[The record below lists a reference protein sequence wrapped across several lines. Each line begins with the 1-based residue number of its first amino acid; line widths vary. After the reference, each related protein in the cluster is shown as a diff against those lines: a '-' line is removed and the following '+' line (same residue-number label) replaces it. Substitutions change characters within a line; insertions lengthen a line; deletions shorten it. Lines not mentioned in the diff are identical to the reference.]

1 MSFNVFSKVAAVAC
15 SGVLAAAMLAG
26 CTTSQGSTATDE
38 QKANR
43 EYMSTVNQKISSLE
57 DTLSDFKDAVS
68 REDVVNMKTTAA
80 SAGKVLDELASVEA
94 PDELAD
100 IQSNYVD
107 GTKALEE
114 ALNSY
119 VDLYTEIDS
128 ATDANPFDWSTY
140 DVRVAA
146 IQQQYDQGVASLK
159 AGDEAA
165 ADKQ

>member
-1 MSFNVFSKVAAVAC
+1 MSFNVFSKVADVTC
-15 SGVLAAAMLAG
+15 SGVLAVAMLAG

-140 DVRVAA
+140 DARVAA

>member
-1 MSFNVFSKVAAVAC
+1 MSFNVLSKSISLVC

-26 CTTSQGSTATDE
+26 CTAPQNSATSE

-43 EYMSTVNQKISSLE
+43 EYMSEVNQKVDSLS
-57 DTLSDFKDAVS
+57 DKLSDFKDAVS
-68 REDVVNMKTTAA
+68 RNDVVNMKTTAA
-80 SAGKVLDELASVEA
+80 NAGKVLDDLAAVEA

-100 IQSNYVD
+100 IQSNYIE
-107 GTKALEE
+107 GTKALET
-114 ALNSY
+114 ALNAY

-140 DVRVAA
+140 DARVAT
-146 IQQQYDQGVASLK
+146 IQQQYDQGVAALK

-165 ADKQ
+165 AEKQ

>member
-1 MSFNVFSKVAAVAC
+1 MSFNVFSKGATIAC
-15 SGVLAAAMLAG
+15 TGVLAAAMLAG
-26 CTTSQGSTATDE
+26 CTAPQSTVTDE

-43 EYMSTVNQKISSLE
+43 EYMSEVNQKVSSLN
-57 DTLSDFKDAVS
+57 DALSDFNDAVS

-80 SAGKVLDELASVEA
+80 NAGKVLDDLAAIEA
-94 PDELAD
+94 PDDLAD
-100 IQSNYVD
+100 IQTNYVD
-107 GTKALEE
+107 GTKALES

-128 ATDANPFDWSTY
+128 ATDASPFDWSSY
-140 DVRVAA
+140 DSRIAA